1 MLPEP
6 YLILHYTQRKVD
18 HHLIQSEY
26 CKKLIKYIYYNTKTN
41 IYINILIFILNIYIK
56 IKKNIIKYIL
66 YRNAE
71 ISVAQHDRPS
81 NPCKYEDKVPLL
93 NDAISASSCSV

>member
-1 MLPEP
+1 M
-6 YLILHYTQRKVD
+6 
-18 HHLIQSEY
+18 
-26 CKKLIKYIYYNTKTN
+26 
-41 IYINILIFILNIYIK
+41 YIK